1 MLPSLEVKTFV
12 CLFFILGDLTLEE
25 DVLDWLVTQKNLGE
39 EDDVIEDVTAKSLAR
54 LIDTSP
60 HFAVLFCKAL

>member
-1 MLPSLEVKTFV
+1 MLGFHFKLLYRILLS
-12 CLFFILGDLTLEE
+12 LGDLTQEE

-54 LIDTSP
+54 LIDATP
-60 HFAVLFCKAL
+60 HLAVLFCED